1 MQPRPGPSQ
10 EVVAFLEAERRQRW
24 ANKPRERGGRVEQ
37 EARVAHA
44 FAHAPRVAIDF
55 SFASTLNDV
64 ERRSLWRQLQVCYGA
79 NRRAAA
85 PLSLHFTSLA
95 GCPPEAF
102 ELGWPSERPRPS
114 SAVEL
119 VRALGWTVGVHEG
132 AVTEH
137 FDPSSVVYLSPDA
150 DAVLDTRPRTRTRTL
165 TPPLPLPHTPP
176 PDPDPSPDPGCR
188 PARST
193 CWAG

>member
-1 MQPRPGPSQ
+1 M
-10 EVVAFLEAERRQRW
+10 
-24 ANKPRERGGRVEQ
+24 
-37 EARVAHA
+37 AHA

-165 TPPLPLPHTPP
+165 TPPLPLPLPHPPP
-176 PDPDPSPDPGCR
+176 PDPDPAPSPDPGCR